1 MFWDNVAGVYDLFA
15 DIFNKETHKA
25 LIAAVS
31 SRITPYDAVL
41 ECACGTGLLTGAIA
55 ERCRTLLATDFS
67 ANMLKRA
74 KKKYGALPN
83 VTFRQA
89 DILHLDEPDG
99 QFDVVIAANVIHLL
113 DEPYKALAE
122 LDRVCRS
129 GGTII
134 VPTYMNRSEQG
145 KTSGFASTVGKA
157 GADFKRQFTFDTYK
171 QFIAAAGYD
180 DVDYAYCP
188 GRVPCA
194 VAVIQ
199 AVKSKKKGS
208 AEYSA
213 EPFLHFVFIFS
224 SVGGCLRRKR
234 AAFDTLPAILTA
246 PARRSA
252 ARARRGSG
260 SWR

>member
-1 MFWDNVAGVYDLFA
+1 MFWDRVAGVYDLFA

-31 SRITPYDAVL
+31 SRIAPDDAVL

-55 ERCRTLLATDFS
+55 ERCRTLVATDFS

-122 LDRVCRS
+122 LDRVVAACVERDLPVVI
-129 GGTII
+129 GTE
-134 VPTYMNRSEQG
+134 MNAPGRNEQG

-194 VAVIQ
+194 VAVIH
-199 AVKSKKKGS
+199 K
-208 AEYSA
+208 
-213 EPFLHFVFIFS
+213 P
-224 SVGGCLRRKR
+224 
-234 AAFDTLPAILTA
+234 
-246 PARRSA
+246 
-252 ARARRGSG
+252 
-260 SWR
+260 

>member
-31 SRITPYDAVL
+31 SRITPDDAVL

-55 ERCRTLLATDFS
+55 EHCRTLLATDFS

-122 LDRVCRS
+122 LDR
-129 GGTII
+129 
-134 VPTYMNRSEQG
+134 EQG

-194 VAVIQ
+194 VAVIH
-199 AVKSKKKGS
+199 K
-208 AEYSA
+208 
-213 EPFLHFVFIFS
+213 P
-224 SVGGCLRRKR
+224 
-234 AAFDTLPAILTA
+234 
-246 PARRSA
+246 
-252 ARARRGSG
+252 
-260 SWR
+260 

>member
-55 ERCRTLLATDFS
+55 KRCRTLLATDFS

-89 DILHLDEPDG
+89 DILHLDGPDG

-134 VPTYMNRSEQG
+134 E
-145 KTSGFASTVGKA
+145 
-157 GADFKRQFTFDTYK
+157 DL
-171 QFIAAAGYD
+171 YD
-180 DVDYAYCP
+180 KVN
-188 GRVPCA
+188 
-194 VAVIQ
+194 
-199 AVKSKKKGS
+199 
-208 AEYSA
+208 
-213 EPFLHFVFIFS
+213 
-224 SVGGCLRRKR
+224 
-234 AAFDTLPAILTA
+234 AILA
-246 PARRSA
+246 KQSA
-252 ARARRGSG
+252 LEKKLQEQEETKS
-260 SWR
+260 

>member
-55 ERCRTLLATDFS
+55 ERCRSLLATDFS

-157 GADFKRQFTFDTYK
+157 GADFKRAFTLASYQQFFAD
-171 QFIAAAGYD
+171 AGYTH
-180 DVDYAYCP
+180 VSYTLCE
-188 GRVPCA
+188 GRIPCA
-194 VAVIQ
+194 VAIIQ
-199 AVKSKKKGS
+199 KQ
-208 AEYSA
+208 
-213 EPFLHFVFIFS
+213 
-224 SVGGCLRRKR
+224 
-234 AAFDTLPAILTA
+234 
-246 PARRSA
+246 
-252 ARARRGSG
+252 
-260 SWR
+260 

>member
-1 MFWDNVAGVYDLFA
+1 MFWDRVAGVYDLFA

-55 ERCRTLLATDFS
+55 ERCRTLLSTDFS

-145 KTSGFASTVGKA
+145 KTSGFVSTVGKA

-194 VAVIQ
+194 VAVIH
-199 AVKSKKKGS
+199 K
-208 AEYSA
+208 
-213 EPFLHFVFIFS
+213 P
-224 SVGGCLRRKR
+224 
-234 AAFDTLPAILTA
+234 
-246 PARRSA
+246 
-252 ARARRGSG
+252 
-260 SWR
+260 

>member
-55 ERCRTLLATDFS
+55 ERCRMLVATDFS

-99 QFDVVIAANVIHLL
+99 QFDAVVAANVIHLL
-113 DEPYKALAE
+113 LS
-122 LDRVCRS
+122 L
-129 GGTII
+129 IHI
-134 VPTYMNRSEQG
+134 
-145 KTSGFASTVGKA
+145 
-157 GADFKRQFTFDTYK
+157 
-171 QFIAAAGYD
+171 
-180 DVDYAYCP
+180 
-188 GRVPCA
+188 
-194 VAVIQ
+194 
-199 AVKSKKKGS
+199 
-208 AEYSA
+208 
-213 EPFLHFVFIFS
+213 
-224 SVGGCLRRKR
+224 
-234 AAFDTLPAILTA
+234 
-246 PARRSA
+246 
-252 ARARRGSG
+252 
-260 SWR
+260 